1 MPEPKTFNFQFARQ
15 SVLTT
20 SGEITIEKL
29 IKIMNRLAKVNY
41 GKPLNTEVYEKIK
54 DIASKTSTPKLSKK
68 SNHQDMFLAGSK
80 ATWGGLKN
88 ERNRFTALA

>member
-41 GKPLNTEVYEKIK
+41 GKPLNIEVYEKIK
-54 DIASKTSTPKLSKK
+54 DIA
-68 SNHQDMFLAGSK
+68 
-80 ATWGGLKN
+80 
-88 ERNRFTALA
+88 